1 MPGKRAESITNSL
14 IIMCQLFENGATLS
28 EVCNKIG
35 RPSGTMRARRILLVK
50 FGIEITTTRLPGRGY
65 GTPVYTL
72 SEPLEDAIEKIKK
85 NHPQDEFC
93 NKCGSKVLKGE
104 LQRKSYFPEGYC
116 IPCSIEYLKIHGL
129 VCTVCGRHLP
139 WDEFGNSKHTKI
151 GKNMQCKGCTNV
163 ENDSSGRDDGYGIES
178 WFFLTTDRS
187 NAYKDW
193 CKPWTV
199 K

>member
-1 MPGKRAESITNSL
+1 MLGKRAESITNSL
-14 IIMCQLFENGATLS
+14 IIMCQLFETEATLAD
-28 EVCNKIG
+28 VCERIDCPIG
-35 RPSGTMRARRILLVK
+35 TIRARKTMLVK
-50 FGIEITTTRLPGRGY
+50 FGIEITTTRLPGKGY

-72 SEPLEDAIEKIKK
+72 SEPLEDAIEKIKE
-85 NHPQDEFC
+85 NYSQEESC
-93 NKCGSKVLKGE
+93 VKCGTQLVRGQFQK
-104 LQRKSYFPEGYC
+104 KSNYPEGFC
-116 IPCSIEYLKIHGL
+116 IPCTIEYLKIHGM
-129 VCTVCGRHLP
+129 VCTVCERHLP
-139 WDEFGNSKHTKI
+139 WDEFGVSKNTKI

-187 NAYKDW
+187 NAYKEW